1 MSSERPTKRIRQAC
15 EPCRRKKSRCPGEKP
30 ICSHCARLQQNCYYA
45 DERPEHERTSITP
58 SPQVAGIRPEDRLKF
73 LENQLSEVLANQAS
87 MSRSTSV
94 QVSDTPRTAAHR
106 PHPSRRLSD
115 PILPAWDIILGAA
128 ETYLEYCDCQ
138 PLPLFQRSS
147 FIRTLKNRT
156 PEVLLSILAIAL
168 RFSQDQQSR
177 SNHVRL
183 ISGYVE
189 AARTII
195 SKKVFDGTVEL
206 STIQALCLLTIVD
219 FTDGHTRRAS
229 IHCSLAMS
237 LAHNAGLTSESSMIL
252 PDQEKE
258 ERRRCFWSLFLVK
271 RLHGADFM
279 ILDFSAEDNF
289 PWYPETTGAPLSP
302 SQESSPTRTDEQGPD
317 KGIVAYAI
325 QLSEVWFKITRYARR
340 RGKPSSLPPWSS
352 QSEYALILAHQMD
365 FETRMPYIHR
375 FEPAKFSQKSV
386 EHLNSNRDYWG
397 PWLFIQFL
405 YHTNLC
411 LLNHPLLLSLRLRNF
426 KCVIPEIFL
435 QHTSDLISSHATWII
450 NFIDMLEAKPFKV
463 TDPFLGHCVAII
475 ATIYLQESFV
485 DDPGTRREKQDN
497 FDKCLKFIRG
507 FGEQW
512 PHLGRIANKL
522 QRLAETVSSTY
533 VASEEPTRQN
543 RKLLIDLGQF
553 FEVLEYSSSSEVH
566 GSAHQLFGPSL
577 HTSFGGSRTE
587 MAQTSVLP
595 QPTRVERQE
604 FGNLTPNMTH
614 VTDPLDGSTMI
625 AAGSGA
631 MPMAAAAVPLTY
643 SDDELAV
650 LAESFFHQR
659 NDFDGNANWWNSM
672 SMDAT

>member
-1 MSSERPTKRIRQAC
+1 M
-15 EPCRRKKSRCPGEKP
+15 
-30 ICSHCARLQQNCYYA
+30 
-45 DERPEHERTSITP
+45 
-58 SPQVAGIRPEDRLKF
+58 EDRLRF

-94 QVSDTPRTAAHR
+94 QVPDTPRTTVHR
-106 PHPSRRLSD
+106 SLPSPRSSD
-115 PILPAWDIILGAA
+115 INLPSWDVILGAA
-128 ETYLEYCDCQ
+128 ETYLQYCDCQ

-147 FIRTLKNRT
+147 FIRTLKDRR

-168 RFSQDQQSR
+168 RLTEDQQSR
-177 SNHVRL
+177 NNHARL
-183 ISGYVE
+183 TTGYVE
-189 AARTII
+189 AARTIV
-195 SKKVFDGTVEL
+195 SKQVFEGAVEL

-237 LAHNAGLTSESSMIL
+237 LAHNAGLTSESNLIL

-289 PWYPETTGAPLSP
+289 PWYPETTGEPLSP
-302 SQESSPTRTDEQGPD
+302 SQESSPARNDEQGPD

-386 EHLNSNRDYWG
+386 EHLDSNRDYWG

-553 FEVLEYSSSSEVH
+553 FEVLEYSSSSEIH
-566 GSAHQLFGPSL
+566 GSARQLFGPSL

-614 VTDPLDGSTMI
+614 VIDPLDGSTML
-625 AAGSGA
+625 ATGAGTL
-631 MPMAAAAVPLTY
+631 PVTAAAVPLTY